1 MGDLLSFSEWLLRGG
16 NDADIV
22 ATNGTVVLNANR
34 LVLQFLLVVQV
45 VEEAVGSDT
54 LDELIEIK
62 ILLRDGVL
70 LCLGLLH
77 LGQLLFGH
85 SLDLIL
91 LFEVFFMTNVRGL
104 VRFLKRVV
112 VVSEALN
119 ETFVFLFLIGSKTTQ
134 SVNDA
139 Q

>member
-45 VEEAVGSDT
+45 VEDAVGSDT

-85 SLDLIL
+85 GLDLIR

-119 ETFVFLFLIGSKTTQ
+119 ETIVFLFLIGSKTTQ
-134 SVNDA
+134 PVNDA

>member
-1 MGDLLSFSEWLLRGG
+1 VGDLLSFSEWLLRGG

>member
-34 LVLQFLLVVQV
+34 LVLQFLLVIQV